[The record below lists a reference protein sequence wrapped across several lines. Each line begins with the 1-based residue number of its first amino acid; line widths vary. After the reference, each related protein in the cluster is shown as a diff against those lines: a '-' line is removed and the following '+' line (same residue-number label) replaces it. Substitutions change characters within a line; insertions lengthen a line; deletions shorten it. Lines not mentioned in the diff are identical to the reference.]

1 MKFLDSS
8 FVALLKISL
17 TPCSWLYRI
26 VTSSHSPKAL
36 SAADAPMP
44 GIDIWSSVR
53 LQPELL
59 GAGAFFGL
67 GSAGGMQMQSGSAK
81 LSELSPT

>member
-1 MKFLDSS
+1 MKFFILPVLALFKIRVIRWSS
-8 FVALLKISL
+8 
-17 TPCSWLYRI
+17 LYRI
-26 VTSSHSPKAL
+26 VTKSHSPNAL
-36 SAADAPMP
+36 NAGDAVEP

-67 GSAGGMQMQSGSAK
+67 GSAGGMQMHKGSSK